1 MPKCPNCGQP
11 TARTKDW
18 ACQWCGYPLI
28 SKFYKEIPKS
38 YRELKEERRHK
49 WEQVVREETETSFLS
64 PTHAPELEA
73 EVTLEAEPKPML
85 EPEDEVAPESEPKP
99 MLEPE
104 AEVAPESEPK
114 PMPEPEAEVTLEAEP
129 KPMPEP
135 EDEVAPESEPKPMP
149 EPEDE
154 VAPESE
160 PKPMPEPEAE
170 VGMTA
175 EELYSAYKANAV
187 EADTKYKGTILKVTG
202 TVHKIVTKD
211 TFDIYYIM
219 LTSAEKHEEWN
230 VRCTFD
236 KKHGPELKRLTAGQT
251 VTVQGKYDGYRTN
264 ILMRDCALVG

>member
-18 ACQWCGYPLI
+18 ACQWCGYPLM
-28 SKFYKEIPKS
+28 SESYKEIPKS

-49 WEQVVREETETSFLS
+49 WEQVVREETE
-64 PTHAPELEA
+64 
-73 EVTLEAEPKPML
+73 PM
-85 EPEDEVAPESEPKP
+85 P
-99 MLEPE
+99 EPE
-104 AEVAPESEPK
+104 AEVPLEVEPK
-114 PMPEPEAEVTLEAEP
+114 PMPEPEAEETLEAEA
-129 KPMPEP
+129 KPTPEP
-135 EDEVAPESEPKPMP
+135 EAEPMLEA
-149 EPEDE
+149 EPR
-154 VAPESE
+154 
-160 PKPMPEPEAE
+160 PMPEPEAE

-175 EELYSAYKANAV
+175 EELYSAYKANAA
-187 EADTKYKGTILKVTG
+187 EADTKYKGTILQVTG

-219 LTSAEKHEEWN
+219 LTSAEKHAEWN

-236 KKHGPELKRLTAGQT
+236 KKHEPELKRLTTGQT

>member
-64 PTHAPELEA
+64 PTHAPEPEA

-114 PMPEPEAEVTLEAEP
+114 PMPKPEAEVTPEAEA
-129 KPMPEP
+129 KPML
-135 EDEVAPESEPKPMP
+135 
-149 EPEDE
+149 
-154 VAPESE
+154 
-160 PKPMPEPEAE
+160 EPEAE

>member
-38 YRELKEERRHK
+38 YQELKEERRHK

-64 PTHAPELEA
+64 PTHAPESEA

-85 EPEDEVAPESEPKP
+85 KPEAEVTPEAEPKPVSESEAEVTPEVEPKP

-104 AEVAPESEPK
+104 TEVTPEAEPK
-114 PMPEPEAEVTLEAEP
+114 PMPEPEAEVTPEA
-129 KPMPEP
+129 
-135 EDEVAPESEPKPMP
+135 
-149 EPEDE
+149 
-154 VAPESE
+154 E

-187 EADTKYKGTILKVTG
+187 EADAKYKGKILKVTG
-202 TVHKIVTKD
+202 TAHKIVIKD

-236 KKHGPELKRLTAGQT
+236 KAHELDLKRLTTGQI